1 MAAKPVHH
9 RPFELWVGRSGTGKT
24 RACLEAIAS
33 RLRRGPRG
41 APLLMIVPEQA
52 SAQAE
57 YDLAARSGL
66 PGFTRARVFS
76 FNHLRTEIFARAG
89 GRPSNVIDDDSRVLI
104 LRQVIRRLV
113 SSPGGLRILGR
124 SADLPGLAESVCA
137 TLLELRRYGMTSAQL
152 EALAQSE
159 EQIGGGAPSAT
170 VKNAVAGS
178 DTFTTKIGD
187 LASIWKAYEQTLA
200 DRDLSDAGV
209 MAAAAA
215 EQLRTSNLF
224 ADAEIWIDGFHTFT
238 TEELEL
244 LEALLAGASSA
255 ALTLC
260 LDPRDPAFR
269 SSAPPKGVTRR
280 SDLAPRVGPERVFAN
295 MERTYY
301 TLRERIGALGWHVST
316 VEFPRDPER
325 TRFSS
330 SGALAHLE
338 ARVLTRLRPDVYKGE
353 EWNGSEGSTGS
364 RVLEAPIEMV
374 EAATPRDEI
383 EFAARRIIGLCAPP
397 RAEPG
402 ASEAGGASADP
413 TRALAWSSV
422 AVIARD
428 LDTYAPLVREIFPRY
443 GIPFFVDA
451 RRSISG
457 HPVARLL
464 LAALSL
470 AEGDWRIENV
480 TGYLKTG
487 LTPLDDREIIARIE
501 VHARTRR
508 LSGRAEWCEIDAWH
522 SPDVRH
528 RASKDA
534 DAELRRGEIEGL
546 HAELRRALAPALEL
560 GRSLLAGAECAE
572 AIWRFLDVLGVSA
585 KLEDWAARAEAEG
598 DPESAAIHAQAWG
611 QVVDLLDR
619 LHTIGLTPAGE
630 ADAQTGDSA
639 DEKSRG
645 SAAQTS
651 SASSAAMSAPAGRLV
666 ELRETIETALATVQ
680 AGLIPPRLEEVVVA
694 SADRSRTPTV
704 EVAIVVGLAD
714 GNFPRAFDED
724 PMLTDSDRTRLGD
737 RGCELGPDS
746 IRRYNQERFFAY
758 MALTRA
764 SGCLIVSRPLA
775 DSEGR
780 ALGPSSFYRAVAEG
794 FPLVEPFCY
803 RDAACDVNTEIDASS
818 EGAVASPPLPRLPIA
833 LGRWAVQVYHNA
845 CRGENPGAVARLLAE
860 GHPLA
865 RAGLGADAN
874 AEAGHVIEHV
884 TEALQWPRGAGLDPG
899 RARSFWM
906 ERPVMSVTALE
917 DYGRCPFKFFAGRT
931 LRLQRPREPVP
942 GPAELGQLRHFI
954 LERLFEE
961 LRNADG
967 LDWGG
972 IDLDRARSIVKEAAE
987 EAATIALAD
996 DFGRD
1001 ALTDTIIRAVTNEMG
1016 FFVLALK
1023 TMGERYGFV
1032 QVESEFQF
1040 GSGGRV
1046 AFDLPCDDELAF
1058 VLRGTIDRVD
1068 RLASQGEGEPNR
1080 YVVFDYK
1087 SSRRGIDPTKL
1098 VHGIDLQLPAYG
1110 LALESNIGKL
1120 KSESG
1125 PVAAGSEA
1133 ARVQGLFYWPLTIG
1147 LAEAT
1152 GPEWAEPATAKWF
1165 STFHPTGLFEDE
1177 IADDLDTGVG
1187 PGEGALAF
1195 AFKRKKDGVLAAVP
1209 NGHVPSEVLR
1219 AYFEF
1224 ARELMCARAQSIARG
1239 EIKLHPWRDGRGS
1252 ACGMCD
1258 YSTVCR
1264 IKTCSPEPYHREDN
1278 VSFKQFGA
1286 QMTARA
1292 EAAHE

>member
-1 MAAKPVHH
+1 MTAKPVHH
-9 RPFELWVGRSGTGKT
+9 RPLELWVGRSGSGKT
-24 RACLEAIAS
+24 RACLDAIAS

-66 PGFTRARVFS
+66 PGFTRARAFS
-76 FNHLRTEIFARAG
+76 FNHLRTEVFARAG
-89 GRPSNVIDDDSRVLI
+89 GRPRNVIDDESRVLI

-113 SSPGGLRILGR
+113 SSPGGLGILGR
-124 SADLPGLAESVCA
+124 SADLPGLAESVGA

-152 EALAQSE
+152 AELAQSE
-159 EQIGGGAPSAT
+159 EQIGGGARDAT
-170 VKNAVAGS
+170 AGNAPAGS

-200 DRDLSDAGV
+200 DRDLSDAGA

-215 EQLRTSNLF
+215 EQLRRSNLF
-224 ADAEIWIDGFHTFT
+224 AGAEIWIDGFHTFT

-260 LDPRDPAFR
+260 LDPHDPAFQ
-269 SSAPPKGVTRR
+269 SAAPPKGVTRR
-280 SDLAPRVGPERVFAN
+280 GELTSRVGPERVFEN
-295 MERTYY
+295 MERTYFA
-301 TLRERIGALGWHVST
+301 LRERIAAIGWHVST

-325 TRFSS
+325 TRFGAG
-330 SGALAHLE
+330 GALAHLE
-338 ARVLTRLRPDVYKGE
+338 ARVLTRLRPDAYKGE
-353 EWNGSEGSTGS
+353 DWNDPAGSAGGRASG
-364 RVLEAPIEMV
+364 VPIEMV
-374 EAATPRDEI
+374 EATTPRDEI

-402 ASEAGGASADP
+402 PAKAGGALAETARP
-413 TRALAWSSV
+413 LAWSAV

-428 LDTYAPLVREIFPRY
+428 LDTYGPLVREIFPRY
-443 GIPFFVDA
+443 GIPYFIDA

-470 AEGDWRIENV
+470 AEGDWRIENIA
-480 TGYLKTG
+480 GYLKSG
-487 LTPLDDREIIARIE
+487 LSPLEDREIIARIE
-501 VHARTRR
+501 VHARMRR
-508 LSGRAEWCEIDAWH
+508 LNGRTEWCEVDAWH

-528 RASKDA
+528 RGSNDA
-534 DAELRRGEIEGL
+534 DADLRRSEIEGL
-546 HAELRRALAPALEL
+546 HAELRRALAPAITL
-560 GRSLLAGAECAE
+560 GRSLLAGDESAE
-572 AIWRFLDVLGVSA
+572 AIWRFLESLGVST
-585 KLEDWAARAEAEG
+585 KLEGWAAHAEAED

-619 LHTIGLTPAGE
+619 LRTIGLTPAGQ
-630 ADAQTGDSA
+630 ADATAGDPA
-639 DEKSRG
+639 DAKPDG
-645 SAAQTS
+645 SAEQRSTAL
-651 SASSAAMSAPAGRLV
+651 SAPAGGLD

-704 EVAIVVGLAD
+704 DVAIVIGLAD
-714 GNFPRAFDED
+714 GSFPRAYDED
-724 PMLTDSDRTRLGD
+724 PMLTDGDRTRLGD
-737 RGCELGPDS
+737 RGCDLGPDS

-758 MALTRA
+758 LALTRA
-764 SGCLIVSRPLA
+764 SRLLIATRPLA

-780 ALGPSSFYRAVAEG
+780 VLGPSSFYRAVAEG
-794 FPLVEPFCY
+794 FAQIEPFRY
-803 RDAACDVNTEIDASS
+803 GDETGSPDMDVGVESD
-818 EGAVASPPLPRLPIA
+818 GAGAPPPLPQLPIA
-833 LGRWAVQVYHNA
+833 LGRWAMQVYHHA
-845 CRGENPGAVARLLAE
+845 CRGENPGAVSRLLAE

-865 RAGLGADAN
+865 RAGLQADAN
-874 AEAGHVIEHV
+874 AEAGHAIRRVA
-884 TEALQWPRGAGLDPG
+884 EALRWPRGAGLDPG

-917 DYGRCPFKFFAGRT
+917 DFGRCPFKFFAGRT

-961 LRNADG
+961 LREADG
-967 LDWGG
+967 LDWGR
-972 IDLDRARSIVKEAAE
+972 IDLDRARAIARDAAE
-987 EAATIALAD
+987 EAATITLAD

-1001 ALTDTIIRAVTNEMG
+1001 ALTDTIIRAVTNEME

-1068 RLASQGEGEPNR
+1068 RIAAGGEGGPNR

-1098 VHGIDLQLPAYG
+1098 MHGIDLQLPAYG
-1110 LALESNIGKL
+1110 LALERNIDKL
-1120 KSESG
+1120 ETGSGSEKS
-1125 PVAAGSEA
+1125 GSEA

-1147 LAEAT
+1147 LAEASGT
-1152 GPEWAEPATAKWF
+1152 DWAEPATAEWF
-1165 STFHPTGLFEDE
+1165 SKIHPTGLFEDE

-1187 PGEGALAF
+1187 PGARALAF
-1195 AFKRKKDGVLAAVP
+1195 AFKRKKDGVLAVVP
-1209 NGHVPSEVLR
+1209 NGHMPSEALR

-1224 ARELMCARAQSIARG
+1224 ARELMCGRARSIARG
-1239 EIKLHPWRDGRGS
+1239 EIALHPWRDGRGS

-1258 YSTVCR
+1258 YSAICR
-1264 IKTCSPEPYHREDN
+1264 IKTSDDQPWHYEPS
-1278 VSFKQFGA
+1278 VSFKRFGED
-1286 QMTARA
+1286 MTARA